1 MDSIM
6 KKTAFIIGLISLLT
20 ACNSRSGDRFM
31 ELPDTP
37 AGKASI
43 SFDGA
48 RTRASLNTI
57 SSTFALYGTA
67 TDADNTSVVF
77 NNQKI
82 EYNNESTLWVYSPLK
97 YWNTQADH
105 KFGAYAPYNSSR
117 NFSFNPEGFPMITGF
132 MISQNVDNQESLL
145 LSHPVDREV
154 RAGGLDMSPVVFT
167 FDPALTRINFRI
179 KKESSLTDALHLN
192 VLRMYN
198 LKSSGNCT
206 HNGNRIIWDTSSAP
220 TNTFGYSTGFT
231 NPQEVSY
238 EGIIAWEDGALMV
251 PQQISGITVY
261 LSYTRRHN
269 DLTYSYDKDN
279 ITLPGA
285 DWQPGQQIT
294 YVLTLKPENYIEIG
308 EPIVEPWI
316 DSPSGGGTIIVN

>member
-20 ACNSRSGDRFM
+20 ACNSGSDDRFM

-48 RTRASLNTI
+48 RTRASLNTV
-57 SSTFALYGTA
+57 SSTFALYGIA

-132 MISQNVDNQESLL
+132 MVSQNVDNQESLL

-179 KKESSLTDALHLN
+179 KKDICFKH
-192 VLRMYN
+192 
-198 LKSSGNCT
+198 
-206 HNGNRIIWDTSSAP
+206 
-220 TNTFGYSTGFT
+220 
-231 NPQEVSY
+231 
-238 EGIIAWEDGALMV
+238 
-251 PQQISGITVY
+251 
-261 LSYTRRHN
+261 
-269 DLTYSYDKDN
+269 
-279 ITLPGA
+279 
-285 DWQPGQQIT
+285 
-294 YVLTLKPENYIEIG
+294 
-308 EPIVEPWI
+308 
-316 DSPSGGGTIIVN
+316 

>member
-20 ACNSRSGDRFM
+20 ACNSGSDDRFM

-57 SSTFALYGTA
+57 SSTFALYGIA
-67 TDADNTSVVF
+67 TDAGNTSVVF

-132 MISQNVDNQESLL
+132 MVSQNVDNQESLL

-179 KKESSLTDALHLN
+179 KKESSLTASDLPTTPGMSLETASTIAIAGISPP
-192 VLRMYN
+192 VST
-198 LKSSGNCT
+198 KS
-206 HNGNRIIWDTSSAP
+206 P
-220 TNTFGYSTGFT
+220 
-231 NPQEVSY
+231 
-238 EGIIAWEDGALMV
+238 
-251 PQQISGITVY
+251 
-261 LSYTRRHN
+261 
-269 DLTYSYDKDN
+269 
-279 ITLPGA
+279 
-285 DWQPGQQIT
+285 
-294 YVLTLKPENYIEIG
+294 IEI
-308 EPIVEPWI
+308 
-316 DSPSGGGTIIVN
+316 SRSTFFSTNLSSTPS

>member
-20 ACNSRSGDRFM
+20 ACNSGSDDRFM

-57 SSTFALYGTA
+57 SSTFALYGIA
-67 TDADNTSVVF
+67 TDAGNTSVVF

-132 MISQNVDNQESLL
+132 MVSQGRFFLYSKINSCQRRVECKYHRGHIQATCSYL
-145 LSHPVDREV
+145 PV
-154 RAGGLDMSPVVFT
+154 
-167 FDPALTRINFRI
+167 N
-179 KKESSLTDALHLN
+179 
-192 VLRMYN
+192 RMR
-198 LKSSGNCT
+198 K
-206 HNGNRIIWDTSSAP
+206 
-220 TNTFGYSTGFT
+220 
-231 NPQEVSY
+231 
-238 EGIIAWEDGALMV
+238 
-251 PQQISGITVY
+251 
-261 LSYTRRHN
+261 
-269 DLTYSYDKDN
+269 
-279 ITLPGA
+279 
-285 DWQPGQQIT
+285 
-294 YVLTLKPENYIEIG
+294 
-308 EPIVEPWI
+308 
-316 DSPSGGGTIIVN
+316 

>member
-20 ACNSRSGDRFM
+20 ACNSGSDDRFM

-57 SSTFALYGTA
+57 SSTFALYGIA
-67 TDADNTSVVF
+67 TDAGNTSVVF

-132 MISQNVDNQESLL
+132 MVSQNVDNQESLL

-154 RAGGLDMSPVVFT
+154 RAGGLDMSPVV
-167 FDPALTRINFRI
+167 
-179 KKESSLTDALHLN
+179 LH
-192 VLRMYN
+192 
-198 LKSSGNCT
+198 S
-206 HNGNRIIWDTSSAP
+206 
-220 TNTFGYSTGFT
+220 
-231 NPQEVSY
+231 
-238 EGIIAWEDGALMV
+238 
-251 PQQISGITVY
+251 
-261 LSYTRRHN
+261 TRR
-269 DLTYSYDKDN
+269 
-279 ITLPGA
+279 
-285 DWQPGQQIT
+285 
-294 YVLTLKPENYIEIG
+294 
-308 EPIVEPWI
+308 
-316 DSPSGGGTIIVN
+316 